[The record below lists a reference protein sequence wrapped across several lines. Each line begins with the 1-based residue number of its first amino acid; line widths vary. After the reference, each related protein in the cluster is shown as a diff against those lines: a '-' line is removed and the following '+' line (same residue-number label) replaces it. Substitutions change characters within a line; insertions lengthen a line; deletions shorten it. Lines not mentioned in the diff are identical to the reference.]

1 MEVLELLHK
10 SGIIGY
16 ILFFLSVISVA
27 IIIEKLLILRL
38 SKLVPRED
46 LRLIV
51 DFLSEGSIGDA
62 VELCKKRRSFLSS
75 IILNALKN
83 IGEPTKDNFLHA
95 FEVTAKRKFMELE
108 RGMPLLATIAAVSP
122 LLGLVGTVLGMIKIF
137 GVLTAGSTSIGNPQ
151 QLSAGIAEALLTTV
165 FGLLVAI
172 PAVIM
177 YNLFQRKLDK
187 IAAEIESA
195 GVLIANNFKAL
206 KSTK

>member
-16 ILFFLSVISVA
+16 ILFLLSVVSVA
-27 IIIEKLLILRL
+27 IIIEKLLVLRL
-38 SKLVPRED
+38 SKLVPKED

-51 DFLSEGSIGDA
+51 DFLSEGSIVDA
-62 VELCKKRRSFLSS
+62 VEICKKRKSFLSS
-75 IILNALKN
+75 IILDALKN
-83 IGEPTKDNFLHA
+83 IGEPTKDNFLSA
-95 FEVTAKRKFMELE
+95 FEVIAKRKFMELE

-165 FGLLVAI
+165 FGLFVAI

-187 IAAEIESA
+187 IATEVESA

-206 KSTK
+206 K

>member
-16 ILFFLSVISVA
+16 ILFLLSVVSVA
-27 IIIEKLLILRL
+27 IIIEKLLVLRL
-38 SKLVPRED
+38 SKLVPKED

-62 VELCKKRRSFLSS
+62 VEICKKRKSFLSS
-75 IILNALKN
+75 IILDALKN
-83 IGEPTKDNFLHA
+83 IGEPTKDNFLSA
-95 FEVTAKRKFMELE
+95 FEVIAKRKFMELE

-165 FGLLVAI
+165 FGLFVAI

-187 IAAEIESA
+187 IATEVESA

-206 KSTK
+206 K

>member
-38 SKLVPRED
+38 SKLVPKED

-62 VELCKKRRSFLSS
+62 VELCKERRSFLSS
-75 IILNALKN
+75 IILDALKN
-83 IGEPTKDNFLHA
+83 IGEPTKENFLHA

-108 RGMPLLATIAAVSP
+108 RGMSLLATIAAVSP

-151 QLSAGIAEALLTTV
+151 QLSAGMAEALLTTV

-206 KSTK
+206 K